1 MVCVYFLSFSRGL
14 GLSGFGGLSD
24 FLTLLVFFS
33 PKWLMK
39 AYLEASLWFSKIS
52 RAQRPYISF
61 TWLLY
66 FLKREGRALRA
77 VEEKERKE
85 RGGMEEGRG
94 KERERSFGNTIKPQY
109 IFVE

>member
-1 MVCVYFLSFSRGL
+1 
-14 GLSGFGGLSD
+14 
-24 FLTLLVFFS
+24 
-33 PKWLMK
+33 MK

-85 RGGMEEGRG
+85 RGGDGRR
-94 KERERSFGNTIKPQY
+94 KRERERKKFWEYHKASIHIRGVN
-109 IFVE
+109 V